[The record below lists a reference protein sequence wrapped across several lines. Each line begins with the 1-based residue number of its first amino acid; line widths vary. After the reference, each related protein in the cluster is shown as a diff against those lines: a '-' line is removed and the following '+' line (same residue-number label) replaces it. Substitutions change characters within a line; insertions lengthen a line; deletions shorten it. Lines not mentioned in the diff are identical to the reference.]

1 MTKKRN
7 KTKRKTFGQEIIGA
21 LEDFNR
27 TLERGE
33 SIESKYTVHT
43 YEVPSPTPFKPSDIK
58 ALRHRLSAS
67 QAIFAGLVGVS
78 PVLVE
83 HWERGERT
91 PHPIACRLLELIA
104 KDPAAYVKQYL
115 RRKAG

>member
-7 KTKRKTFGQEIIGA
+7 KFKKKTFGQEIIEA
-21 LEDFNR
+21 LEGFNR
-27 TLERGE
+27 SLARGE
-33 SIESKYTVHT
+33 SIESKYTVHS
-43 YEVPSPTPFKPSDIK
+43 YEIPDPAAFKPSDIK
-58 ALRHRLSAS
+58 ALRNRLSAS
-67 QAIFAGLVGVS
+67 QAIFARLVGIS

-91 PHPIACRLLELIA
+91 PHPVACRLLELIA
-104 KDPAAYVKQYL
+104 RDPAAYMKQYL

>member
-1 MTKKRN
+1 MTKQRSKP
-7 KTKRKTFGQEIIGA
+7 KKKTFGQEIIAA

-27 TLERGE
+27 SLKSGE

-43 YEVPSPTPFKPSDIK
+43 YEIPDPTPFRPSDIK
-58 ALRHRLSAS
+58 ACPRNRLSAS
-67 QAIFAGLVGVS
+67 QAIFARLIGVS

-91 PHPIACRLLELIA
+91 PHPSR
-104 KDPAAYVKQYL
+104 
-115 RRKAG
+115 AGCSK